1 MINDHDHRFLESI
14 IGWEMSGRPTS
25 FYTRS
30 PKVGVSILN
39 GWKSD
44 MESYMIMFVVNQ
56 DLQQETQINVL
67 AENKLIMSK
76 QIFLVMSILAY
87 SVKKTSCIKITM
99 VQSNSA
105 SHYVPWIRPSKSDVD
120 FSWPWSLDHQP
131 WPQEMLNRFNFSLSL
146 VWCVKRPFVDT
157 MWKRLMK
164 GPRWPKHR
172 MMVERYPNLKEKIG
186 SSIPGCKIS
195 SVLDRLPSWSSNAS
209 CALALTCRPPMSR
222 KKDKKRGLM
231 KPMFTI
237 NVQGDF
243 WAQPVNI
250 LMFPSPTTYMLRD
263 FGSPLF
269 NLVYIS

>member
-14 IGWEMSGRPTS
+14 IGWEMSGMPTS

-172 MMVERYPNLKEKIG
+172 MMWRDTQISKKRLAVRFPAVKSPLYLTDYL
-186 SSIPGCKIS
+186 PGRRMPH
-195 SVLDRLPSWSSNAS
+195 VLWRSHVG
-209 CALALTCRPPMSR
+209 PMSR